1 MGALAK
7 LRSLFHRKGWNGDPW
22 APISQPWNVWQMFP
36 SAGRADA
43 GSYGPVYA
51 CWAILAQEVSRIPL
65 KHLVFDDDGAA
76 TPVYNR
82 APARVLRVPNAYQTR
97 SDFLM
102 YLMRSLLSEGNA
114 YARVTRNNRFEI
126 SALYPLN
133 PRQCRPY
140 KDPQTGDIYYQLST
154 GDEKDPVWVPARD
167 MLHIRLFTPTDP
179 LIGET
184 PLVAAAL
191 TVQAGTAINGQVA
204 SFFGNMA
211 RPSGIIRH
219 PGTLQPD
226 AIQRIKT
233 RFKEA
238 SSNVNAGDPIVF
250 TEGMEWESLTMS
262 AVDAELIASA
272 RFSQTQIAQIY
283 RVPPFM
289 LGDMEQAKF
298 ASVEAMTRWF
308 VNSGLGFYLDHI
320 SDSLTKLFEL
330 PAGRFALAL
339 RLRTLRCLGFGR
351 QRDFEQGLA
360 VLVVEEHR
368 FRAVHCRRFGPQ
380 PLEDVQ
386 RRFEGRRHAGLD
398 ALDQVPAD
406 SDEFGVRGFG
416 EQELAVA
423 ENQHLRWRE
432 CGGGVRLLEFRL
444 VWPGLAVVGK
454 ARLNAGFLLF
464 DDLAN
469 GFGDW
474 LRHETPSRWNQ
485 VAESNGAGNPARPT
499 CSA

>member
-22 APISQPWNVWQMFP
+22 APVSQPWNVWQMFP

-238 SSNVNAGDPIVF
+238 SSNINAGDPIVF

-330 PAGRFALAL
+330 PAGEEIEFDYEAALFRSDFKEFMLAL
-339 RLRTLRCLGFGR
+339 EVGTRSGVLSPNEARKMRRLPPVEDGDDPRV
-351 QRDFEQGLA
+351 QQQ
-360 VLVVEEHR
+360 LVPLSYGAEM
-368 FRAVHCRRFGPQ
+368 Q
-380 PLEDVQ
+380 P
-386 RRFEGRRHAGLD
+386 
-398 ALDQVPAD
+398 PANT
-406 SDEFGVRGFG
+406 ST
-416 EQELAVA
+416 A
-423 ENQHLRWRE
+423 
-432 CGGGVRLLEFRL
+432 
-444 VWPGLAVVGK
+444 PTTP
-454 ARLNAGFLLF
+454 
-464 DDLAN
+464 
-469 GFGDW
+469 
-474 LRHETPSRWNQ
+474 ETPD
-485 VAESNGAGNPARPT
+485 APDTPEPAPDEEEAKAVRIELMRRRMLGVT
-499 CSA
+499 A